1 MKKLIVNKKYDGK
14 KLSTFLLD
22 NIENL
27 SQNLMYKTLRKK
39 DVKINGKRV
48 NSNIQIF
55 ENDEICVFI
64 SDELLKSKV
73 VLDIIFEDDNILV
86 INKPHNLEVTG

>member
-14 KLSTFLLD
+14 KLSNFLLD

-48 NSNIQIF
+48 NSN
-55 ENDEICVFI
+55 
-64 SDELLKSKV
+64 LK
-73 VLDIIFEDDNILV
+73 LY
-86 INKPHNLEVTG
+86 

>member
-14 KLSTFLLD
+14 KLSTFLMD

-55 ENDEICVFI
+55 
-64 SDELLKSKV
+64 
-73 VLDIIFEDDNILV
+73 
-86 INKPHNLEVTG
+86 